1 MTDSKK
7 LSDIV
12 NLQDSKFKESVF
24 DENFKFSEEQLMQA
38 KKLLE
43 EAEYLEK
50 ITEIFSNHPD
60 VYQVDGESRVY
71 FVCPEKLN
79 ITDFSVEKAGLRTGN
94 TEYRTFPSVHYF
106 KRKSWAHGDDHS
118 PDAEGVMLIGRQ
130 VAMVN
135 VYPHRIFIDDASVFF
150 TSKPAGNSNKA
161 FAINKELP
169 NYIGKFDEKDEQFK
183 KTISFARSLDERNP
197 NNTPLWLQNYLILQ

>member
-1 MTDSKK
+1 MTDAKK

-12 NLQDSKFKESVF
+12 CLQDSKRKEIVF
-24 DENFKFSEEQLMQA
+24 DENFKFSEQQIIQA

-43 EAEYLEK
+43 EAEYLERV
-50 ITEIFSNHPD
+50 IEIFNDHPD
-60 VYQVDGESRVY
+60 VYQVDGESRIY

-79 ITDFSVEKAGLRTGN
+79 IPDFSIENAGLRSAN
-94 TEYRTFPSVHYF
+94 TEYRTFPSIHYF
-106 KRKSWAHGDDHS
+106 KRKGWAASDDPQ

-130 VAMVN
+130 VAMAN

-169 NYIGKFDEKDEQFK
+169 NYLGKFDEKDEQLK